1 MNVAW
6 PARWLRMYYG
16 EEYAFSRARKQSG
29 VKEGEGITDLDAVDC
44 GPLFIY
50 DDGID
55 VTAKDD
61 RDGGLVLALSRLAQ
75 VDQPATHA

>member
-1 MNVAW
+1 M
-6 PARWLRMYYG
+6 
-16 EEYAFSRARKQSG
+16 
-29 VKEGEGITDLDAVDC
+29 KEGEGITDLDAVDC